1 MTGPRGKDTD
11 PVIHRSH
18 CGRALAFRLA
28 LAALATLAGCASS
41 DAGGGDDGTINDGT
55 GPCAMVPPP
64 TGGKT
69 YSGAYGQGIAS
80 PGYTYNLYSDGTGT
94 DSITVFG
101 ADATFSAT
109 WANVGDFLARV
120 GLGFNSTKTPDQIGT
135 ITATFQETKT
145 GDTGG
150 FTYIGLY
157 GWSVNPLHEYYIVE
171 DWYGGRPNPGTKMG
185 TITVDGGQYDV
196 YTHTQNNQ
204 PAITGGNQ
212 TFVQYF
218 SVRQRARTCGVM
230 SVSQHFAAWAN
241 MNMTL
246 GNLEEARLLIEA
258 GDNPGGSITFSVATV
273 TVD

>member
-1 MTGPRGKDTD
+1 VTYNFR
-11 PVIHRSH
+11 V
-18 CGRALAFRLA
+18 GRAVAHVVSIGALLAVTSC
-28 LAALATLAGCASS
+28 AAS
-41 DAGGGDDGTINDGT
+41 DTSGSGGGDGMISDGT
-55 GPCAMVPPP
+55 GPCAMVATP

-69 YSGAYGQGIAS
+69 YSGAYGQGNAS

-109 WANVGDFLARV
+109 WSNVGDFLARV
-120 GLGFNSTKTPDQIGT
+120 GLGFNSTRTPDQIGT
-135 ITATFQETKT
+135 ITATFQETKS
-145 GDTGG
+145 GATGG

-171 DWYGGRPNPGTKMG
+171 DWFGGRPSPGTKMG
-185 TITVDGGQYDV
+185 TITVDGGKYDV
-196 YTHTQNNQ
+196 FIHTQTNQ
-204 PAITGGNQ
+204 PAITGGSQ

-218 SVRQRARTCGVM
+218 SVRQSARTCGVM

-241 MNMTL
+241 MDMTL
-246 GNLEEARLLIEA
+246 GNLEEARLLVEA
-258 GDNPGGSITFSVATV
+258 GSNPGGTVTFSVATV